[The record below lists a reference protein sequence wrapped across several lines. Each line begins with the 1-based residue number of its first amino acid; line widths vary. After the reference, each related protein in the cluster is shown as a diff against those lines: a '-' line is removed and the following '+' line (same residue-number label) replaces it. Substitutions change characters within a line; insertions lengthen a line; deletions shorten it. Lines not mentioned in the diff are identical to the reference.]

1 MSPTNAQKVSIYDTT
16 LRDGNQARGISLS
29 LADKLQLTRLFDE
42 FGVDYIEGG
51 WPNPTSTLDQEYF
64 RAVAS
69 LPLKHAKI
77 AAFGST
83 RRPGNSCSDD
93 PTLRALLDCGARV
106 LTIFGKS
113 WDLHATEV
121 LRTTLDENL
130 RMIEESVAFL
140 KKGAD
145 EVFYDAEHFFDGWKA
160 NPEYA
165 MKTLEA
171 AANGGADVLTLCDT
185 NGGMARSWELAEIVS
200 AVARKFPGIRLGVH
214 AHDDCGTAV
223 ANSLA
228 AVDAGATMVQGV
240 MNGYGERCGNA
251 NLVTIIP
258 DLVFK
263 MGRELSCA
271 PNLAKLRQLSL
282 DLDETV
288 GLPNNIRAPY
298 VGLAAFAHKGG
309 AHIDGVS
316 KLTSSFEHLDP
327 AKVGNVREFIVSDQA
342 GSALVVER
350 LQKIV
355 PEIDKHDPAVAEI
368 LAEVKRLER
377 EGYQFETADA
387 SFELLARRA
396 LKLWTSPVETLGY
409 RVIEEMR
416 AGGVQVSE
424 ASVKMRV
431 ADRILHRVAEGDGP
445 VNALDAALRLT
456 VEQAF
461 PCVHGV
467 TLENFKVRVL
477 DGVAGSAARVRVWA
491 TFADGPMRWGAV
503 GVSQNVI
510 EASWLALLD
519 GLDYRIM
526 KEKTNG

>member
-1 MSPTNAQKVSIYDTT
+1 MTSARKVFIYDTT

-29 LADKLQLTRLFDE
+29 LADKLQLTRRLDE

-51 WPNPTSTLDQEYF
+51 WPNPTSTLDREF
-64 RAVAS
+64 FKAVSSVS
-69 LPLKHAKI
+69 LRHARI

-83 RRPGNSCSDD
+83 RRPGNRCDDD
-93 PTLRALLDCGARV
+93 PTLRSLLACGAPV

-140 KKGAD
+140 RRNVE
-145 EVFYDAEHFFDGWKA
+145 EVVYDAEHFFDGYKA

-171 AANGGADVLTLCDT
+171 AAAGGADVIVLCDT
-185 NGGMARSWELAEIVS
+185 NGGMAQSWQVAEIVEK
-200 AVARKFPGIRLGVH
+200 VAARVPAKIGIH
-214 AHDDCGTAV
+214 AHNDCGTAV

-228 AVDAGATMVQGV
+228 AVQAGAVQVQGV

-251 NLVTIIP
+251 NLVTIVP

-263 MGRELSCA
+263 MGLSVSCGE
-271 PNLAKLRQLSL
+271 NLADLRRLSL

-288 GLPNNIRAPY
+288 GQPSDIRAPY
-298 VGLAAFAHKGG
+298 VGAAAFAHKGG

-316 KLTSSFEHLDP
+316 KLASSFEHLDP
-327 AKVGNVREFIVSDQA
+327 AKVGNAREFIVSDQA
-342 GSALVVER
+342 GGALVVER

-355 PEIDKHDPAVAEI
+355 PEIDKHDPAVGEI

-396 LKLWTSPVETLGY
+396 LGLWRTPVETLGY

-416 AGGVQVSE
+416 AGGVQLSE

-456 VEQAF
+456 LEQAF
-461 PCVHGV
+461 PFVHDV
-467 TLENFKVRVL
+467 ELDNFKVRVL
-477 DGVAGSAARVRVWA
+477 DGAAGSASRVRVWA
-491 TFADGPMRWGAV
+491 TFADGDRRWGTV
-503 GVSQNVI
+503 GVSSNII
-510 EASWLALLD
+510 EASWRALLD